1 MIPKHSSSPRISV
14 SSTNGSGKP
23 RDYPG
28 LLAKIKQRTNSAR
41 YAALKAANQQLVG
54 FPLCQ
59 ATCRLY

>member
-1 MIPKHSSSPRISV
+1 MRV

-28 LLAKIKQRTNSAR
+28 LLADIKQRIRAQ

-54 FPLCQ
+54 
-59 ATCRLY
+59 LYWEYRSDDREAAGG